1 MDLYTP
7 QTALRA
13 EKSGIKNAETGWKII
28 LCDDDEE
35 IHIITR
41 MVLKDYSFMNKPLSF
56 ISAYSAEEAKK
67 VIIENPDSAVIL
79 LDVIME
85 TNTAGLDL
93 VHFIRK
99 DLRNNLVQI
108 ILRTGEPG
116 HVPEHKVVEEYEIN
130 DYKTKQE
137 LTSQK
142 LHTAI
147 TSALRAFRLA
157 DSYRILNSKLEKE
170 LAERK
175 KIEEKMKISL
185 REKEILL
192 KEIHHR
198 VKNNMQIISSL
209 LCLQSRYIRDPKDLE
224 LFMDSENRVR
234 SMALVHEKLYQSK
247 DLTRIDFESYIRE
260 LIAHLSH
267 FYNIDLNEITIN
279 VDVKNIYLNIEEAIP
294 CAQIINEL
302 ISNSMKYAFMGKT
315 SGQINIS
322 FCKNNTGKHVLIIED
337 NGIGLPEN
345 FNLENS
351 KSLGLQLVTAL
362 NGQLK
367 GTIELD
373 KTRGTSF
380 TIIF

>member
-1 MDLYTP
+1 MDLYT
-7 QTALRA
+7 TRTNL
-13 EKSGIKNAETGWKII
+13 EISKNVKENKSSWKVI

-35 IHIITR
+35 IHIITK
-41 MVLKDYSFMNKPLSF
+41 MVLKDYSFMNKPIYF

-67 VIIENPDSAVIL
+67 IIVENPDTAVIF

-85 TNTAGLDL
+85 TDTAGLDL

-99 DLRNNLVQI
+99 EIKNNILQI

-116 HVPEHKVVEEYEIN
+116 QVPEHNVVEEYEIN

-157 DSYRILNSKLEKE
+157 DSYRILNTQLQKE
-170 LAERK
+170 LSERK

-209 LCLQSRYIRDPKDLE
+209 LSLQSRYIRDPKDLE

-247 DLTRIDFESYIRE
+247 NLTRIDFESYIRE

-267 FYNIDLNEITIN
+267 FYNINLNEIKIN

-302 ISNSMKYAFMGKT
+302 ISNSMKYAFQGKN
-315 SGQINIS
+315 SGQIDVL
-322 FCKNNTGKHVLIIED
+322 FYKNDIEKYVLVIKD
-337 NGIGLPEN
+337 NGIGLPDN

-367 GTIELD
+367 GKIDLD
-373 KTRGTSF
+373 KTNGCSF
-380 TIIF
+380 TITF